1 MQPSHSDR
9 KLTRRSCSFDHRS
22 LNCYLGHHSN
32 FIKKKY
38 IQFKKGVQDVT
49 LRQQNEDPEDM
60 DEVLA
65 ELEKLDNQTVLLTR
79 YEAKQK
85 RALVSLAVALLEDV
99 RHPQMSSTGAIC

>member
-1 MQPSHSDR
+1 
-9 KLTRRSCSFDHRS
+9 
-22 LNCYLGHHSN
+22 
-32 FIKKKY
+32 
-38 IQFKKGVQDVT
+38 
-49 LRQQNEDPEDM
+49 M